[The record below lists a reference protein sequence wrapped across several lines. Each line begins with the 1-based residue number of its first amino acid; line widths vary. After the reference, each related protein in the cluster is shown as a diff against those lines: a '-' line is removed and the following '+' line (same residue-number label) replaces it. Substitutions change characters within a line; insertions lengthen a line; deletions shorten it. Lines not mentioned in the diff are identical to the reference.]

1 MSFAGPAG
9 KDQNLKLSTLGI
21 ILVLLVLAAV
31 GGWSAFW
38 FYAAQE
44 TESLIAAWIGREAS
58 VGRSWTC
65 FDRKVS
71 GYPFEIEIGC
81 SNASFSGLVFGKQLA
96 GTNLKGF
103 HATASLFHPDQVVAS
118 INSPFAIK
126 SGAGEGEVSLQWSAM
141 NLLLSGQPDALAT
154 LVIDGKDVI
163 LSGNVQG
170 VGELA
175 GQAASIR
182 NVIAAIPE
190 RRAED
195 AYSFSL
201 TLDQAVIP
209 IVDFY
214 LGTAGAEN
222 IKADA
227 VVTRAN
233 FQLAGTMAERFEQW
247 RQAGGQIEVKDARL
261 TRDATLVA
269 GQGFLRLDMQHRPE
283 GELNAEFAG
292 VEPVLKRFGVNP
304 ALIGAGSL
312 LTSLLGGGKPKPQ
325 ADHPS
330 LKLPVVLN
338 SGFIA
343 IGPVRTSLALP
354 VLY

>member
-1 MSFAGPAG
+1 
-9 KDQNLKLSTLGI
+9 LKLSLSSLGI
-21 ILVLLVLAAV
+21 ILALLLVIIV

-38 FYAAQE
+38 FYAAHE
-44 TESLIAAWIGREAS
+44 TEGLIASWISREAS
-58 VGRSWTC
+58 VGRNWTC
-65 FDRKVS
+65 LDRHVG
-71 GYPFEIEIGC
+71 GYPFDIEIGC

-103 HATASLFHPDQVVAS
+103 RATASLFQPDQIAAS
-118 INSPFAIK
+118 INSPFAVK
-126 SGAGEGEVSLQWSAM
+126 GGAGEGEMTLRWSEM
-141 NLLLSGQPDALAT
+141 TLLLSGQPDALAT
-154 LVIDGKDVI
+154 LVIDGKDVE

-170 VGELA
+170 VGSLD
-175 GQAASIR
+175 GNAASFR

-201 TLDQAVIP
+201 ALNQAVIP
-209 IVDFY
+209 AVDFY

-222 IKADA
+222 VKIDA
-227 VVTRAN
+227 VVTRAD
-233 FQLAGTMAERFEQW
+233 FRLAGTMGERFEQW
-247 RQAGGQIEVKDARL
+247 RQSGGQIEVKDARL

-269 GQGFLRLDMQHRPE
+269 GQGLLRLDAQHRPE
-283 GELNAEFAG
+283 GELNAQFAG

-312 LTSLLGGGKPKPQ
+312 LSSLLGGGKPKPQ
-325 ADHPS
+325 ADGAPT

-338 SGFIA
+338 GGFIS

>member
-1 MSFAGPAG
+1 
-9 KDQNLKLSTLGI
+9 LKLSLSSLGI
-21 ILVLLVLAAV
+21 VFALLVVIVV

-38 FYAAQE
+38 FYAAHE
-44 TESLIAAWIGREAS
+44 TEDVIASWISREAS
-58 VGRSWTC
+58 VGRNWTC
-65 FDRKVS
+65 LDRKVG
-71 GYPFEIEIGC
+71 GYPFDIEIGC

-103 HATASLFHPDQVVAS
+103 HATASLFHPEQIVAA

-126 SGAGEGEVSLQWSAM
+126 GSDGEVTLQWGSM
-141 NLLLSGQPDALAT
+141 NLLLNGQPDALAA
-154 LVIDGKDVI
+154 LVIDGKDVA

-175 GQAASIR
+175 GQAAAIR
-182 NVIAAIPE
+182 NIIAAIPE
-190 RRAED
+190 RRAEE

-201 TLDQAVIP
+201 VLDQAVIP
-209 IVDFY
+209 VVDFY

-227 VVTRAN
+227 IVTRAD
-233 FQLAGTMAERFEQW
+233 FGLAGTMAERFEQW
-247 RQAGGQIEVKDARL
+247 RQSGGQIEVKDARL
-261 TRDATLVA
+261 TRDATFVA

-283 GELNAEFAG
+283 GELNAQFAG

-304 ALIGAGSL
+304 ALLGAGSL
-312 LTSLLGGGKPKPQ
+312 LSSLLGGGKPKPQ
-325 ADHPS
+325 ADGPPS

-338 SGFIA
+338 GGFIA